1 FHMENEFLNT
11 FIDKINA
18 NTRANFLF
26 GCTGRWFGIRL
37 DLMSCCLTFV
47 TAILSVVLR
56 HQMETSSVALAL
68 SYCINLTAL
77 FQWAKELMNFYQGN
91 IVPPINW
98 PTEGR
103 FQFENYKLKYR
114 PELEPVLKGI
124 NLEVI
129 PRNKIG
135 VIGRTGAGKSSIFQA
150 LFRLTEPST
159 TEGKILI
166 DGIDIHTIS
175 LNDLRSILSI
185 IPHFTC

>member
-1 FHMENEFLNT
+1 MT
-11 FIDKINA
+11 
-18 NTRANFLF
+18 
-26 GCTGRWFGIRL
+26 
-37 DLMSCCLTFV
+37 CCLTFV

-56 HQMETSSVALAL
+56 HQMETSAVALAS

-77 FQWAKELMNFYQGN
+77 FQWAVRQSAETQNYMTRRIEFG
-91 IVPPINW
+91 I
-98 PTEGR
+98 
-103 FQFENYKLKYR
+103 YKLKYR

-124 NLEVI
+124 NLEII

-135 VIGRTGAGKSSIFQA
+135 VTGRTGAGKSSIFQA

-159 TEGKILI
+159 TEGKMLI

-175 LNDLRSILSI
+175 LNNLRSILSI